1 MVWQGMDLYHLR
13 VGDLV
18 IREIDS
24 DARTKQHIGEV
35 ISVRARV
42 RYFHPEQDWRE
53 WWDVHYGTQYPY
65 GPWREDRHCRLIR
78 AEVDQLDRLGL
89 R

>member
-18 IREIDS
+18 IRETDTE
-24 DARTKQHIGEV
+24 RGMKRHIGEV
-35 ISVRARV
+35 TSVRARV
-42 RYFHPEQDWRE
+42 RYFHPTQDWRE
-53 WWDVHYGTQYPY
+53 WWDLHHGTQYPY
-65 GPWREDRHCRLIR
+65 GPWREDRRCRLIR

>member
-1 MVWQGMDLYHLR
+1 MDLYHLR

-18 IREIDS
+18 IRGIDS